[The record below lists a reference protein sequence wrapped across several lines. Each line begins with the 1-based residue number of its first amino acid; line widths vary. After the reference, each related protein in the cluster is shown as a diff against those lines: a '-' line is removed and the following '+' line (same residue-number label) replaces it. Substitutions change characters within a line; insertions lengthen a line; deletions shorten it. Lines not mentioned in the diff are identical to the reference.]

1 MGPVIKAIQRKEK
14 RKMLRDLKKAK
25 RIAFTQ
31 RKKVSLSII
40 VTFLSISLGRNIRTC
55 RALILFLYQ
64 EMCLGNKKTISK
76 LVIKK
81 SIDLKKKKKIFT
93 A

>member
-55 RALILFLYQ
+55 RALILYQ